1 MEDRGNEWTW
11 KCGSGSVG
19 ELERSCS
26 DSQNFAELF
35 VAEFPAILAERSGR
49 NVAESESADVAEF

>member
-1 MEDRGNEWTW
+1 MDLGMWL
-11 KCGSGSVG
+11 SVG

-26 DSQNFAELF
+26 DSQKFAELF

-49 NVAESESADVAEF
+49 NVAESESADVAEFPGRGL